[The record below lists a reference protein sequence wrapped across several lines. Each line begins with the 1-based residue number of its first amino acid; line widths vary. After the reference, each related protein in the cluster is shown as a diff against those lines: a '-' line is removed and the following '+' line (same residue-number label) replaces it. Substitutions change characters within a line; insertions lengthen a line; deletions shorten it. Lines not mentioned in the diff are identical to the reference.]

1 LMLAEFVILI
11 LWWQSN
17 MGLGQFVP
25 LHWEYDKRSRR
36 CLNSSKGNGK
46 DSSEPTHICNSMQ
59 ILCTPLW
66 GWDAS
71 RSYKRRPGLYLDF
84 KLRILFDMHFC
95 WIQKCVPF

>member
-1 LMLAEFVILI
+1 
-11 LWWQSN
+11 
-17 MGLGQFVP
+17 
-25 LHWEYDKRSRR
+25 
-36 CLNSSKGNGK
+36 
-46 DSSEPTHICNSMQ
+46 MQ
-59 ILCTPLW
+59 IWCTPSW